1 MIVERYAPARD
12 QFDDIAEALCEAMA
26 RAKIDDDREFIIDL
40 YCRGMKHGDMMT
52 LSDHEAARLREIG
65 NRE

>member
-1 MIVERYAPARD
+1 MKTARD
-12 QFDDIAEALCEAMA
+12 QFDDIAEALCEAQSHVEILA
-26 RAKIDDDREFIIDL
+26 EAHFIEAL
-40 YCRGMKHGDMMT
+40 YVRFWRHGDMMT